1 MKGRINLLGLTYAGC
16 LATLAV
22 PTIHYGRQAD
32 QRPVPQLVSACTLH
46 PPTRDCISVMD
57 VRTATPG
64 SYSQTPNPYERHAP
78 TMDATEQMLS
88 SMRGSSG

>member
-1 MKGRINLLGLTYAGC
+1 MKVRINLLGLTYAGC

-22 PTIHYGRQAD
+22 LTVLCGREAHRRPLPQA
-32 QRPVPQLVSACTLH
+32 VSACALQ
-46 PPTRDCISVMD
+46 PRSRDCISVMD

-64 SYSQTPNPYERHAP
+64 SYSQTPSPYERHAP
-78 TMDATEQMLS
+78 TMDAAEQMLG